1 MIGGLAVNHWAI
13 EPMATADVDV
23 VTATEKVDMSGALV
37 EKSESGFT
45 PLPVPGGCKSM
56 LP

>member
-23 VTATEKVDMSGALV
+23 VIATEKVDMSGALV
-37 EKSESGFT
+37 EKT
-45 PLPVPGGCKSM
+45 
-56 LP
+56 